1 MGNTI
6 SEIWTITLPI
16 LRSAVS
22 DTPIPDACR
31 NKLSPEMLQ
40 SVYAFAK
47 KYDIA
52 QIAAVAL
59 LADNTLRTD
68 SIVETFF
75 RKSLYIAVTR
85 YEQMD
90 YEIRRI
96 REVFDAQKISY
107 ILLKGAQ
114 MRQYYPEPWMRTSCD
129 VDILIRA
136 EDTTR
141 ASDILTEKLSYVLTG
156 RTPHDISFETQER
169 KVHIELHHSLVEAN
183 RAAKASDVLSG
194 VWEKAEIAEKTCRY
208 TMPDELFYFYHIA
221 HMAKHF
227 EYGGC
232 GVRPFID
239 LWILNHRLTL
249 DRAKRTALLR
259 EGGLLKFS
267 EACETLSEV
276 WFGDEE
282 PTELTGLLEKY
293 VLSGGMYGNIE
304 NMVAVQKNQDG
315 GRLHYIFRRLFM
327 PYERL
332 KNVYP
337 ILQKHKWLTPVMQL
351 RRWYD
356 MIATGRMKRTVG
368 EIKSLKS
375 TPGNTEIKKLLEQL
389 EL

>member
-1 MGNTI
+1 
-6 SEIWTITLPI
+6 
-16 LRSAVS
+16 
-22 DTPIPDACR
+22 
-31 NKLSPEMLQ
+31 
-40 SVYAFAK
+40 
-47 KYDIA
+47 
-52 QIAAVAL
+52 
-59 LADNTLRTD
+59 
-68 SIVETFF
+68 
-75 RKSLYIAVTR
+75 
-85 YEQMD
+85 
-90 YEIRRI
+90 
-96 REVFDAQKISY
+96 
-107 ILLKGAQ
+107 
-114 MRQYYPEPWMRTSCD
+114 
-129 VDILIRA
+129 
-136 EDTTR
+136 
-141 ASDILTEKLSYVLTG
+141 
-156 RTPHDISFETQER
+156 
-169 KVHIELHHSLVEAN
+169 
-183 RAAKASDVLSG
+183 
-194 VWEKAEIAEKTCRY
+194 
-208 TMPDELFYFYHIA
+208 MPDELFYFYHIA

-239 LWILNHRLTL
+239 LWILNHRLTF
-249 DRAKRTALLR
+249 DREKRTALLR

-276 WFGDEE
+276 WFGDKE

-293 VLSGGMYGNIE
+293 MLSGGMYGNIE

-315 GRLHYIFRRLFM
+315 GWLHYIFRRLFM

-375 TPGNTEIKKLLEQL
+375 TPGNNEIEELLEQL